1 MGIGR
6 ADIVLN
12 EQAAVVL
19 GCRRAEAGMVELQR
33 RRAIDAFHEGLDAP
47 PSLFRKA
54 VHPGAGNG
62 LHRGRGLK
70 LVDGAVGIHDDEVEA
85 VARLA
90 VPRSECRDQI
100 AGNRRIVEHRE
111 LERGEPHLE

>member
-1 MGIGR
+1 MKNFSRGVVDIRIGQGGLHPVDAYHQHMGIGR

-54 VHPGAGNG
+54 VHPGAGK
-62 LHRGRGLK
+62 RSP
-70 LVDGAVGIHDDEVEA
+70 
-85 VARLA
+85 
-90 VPRSECRDQI
+90 PRSRPE
-100 AGNRRIVEHRE
+100 AG
-111 LERGEPHLE
+111 